1 VARSGLRAG
10 TVGET
15 SQVLRLLLRRWP
27 ILLVGIALG
36 VGGGILASNLM
47 PPSYSSSSY
56 VLVVPVRN
64 ADGSNAINYA
74 QAYARIAT
82 NQAVVAK
89 ALIDNGIAVEPGRIR
104 QLVSVSA
111 SPDAPLIEIT
121 ARDRQPERAARL
133 ANVVAQGLSSY
144 SDARAQ
150 DTGYRVR
157 QFTRALPPSRTS
169 SPNRVLNTI
178 VGVSIGLLLAGLLAL
193 NLPSRR
199 SRRRWQEV
207 LGAYG
212 YPVVAKLPRFRALGS
227 APEEELGYAGVR
239 SATTRLL
246 ERIQAGLG
254 GQVSGVLVVTSPH
267 GGDGKTT
274 IARLLYGLL
283 AEQGRKV
290 LFADAARQRFLV
302 AGRSEEFAASEQQLS
317 EAGFARFV
325 DGLRSDCDV
334 LVVDAQP
341 LTRPADLRELLPL
354 AEAMLVVVG
363 NRNPGYRL
371 QEALPTIDE
380 IAPPFVGIVLNQP
393 GRKLISAKPGR
404 REPPEEQYGP
414 RVAS

>member
-274 IARLLYGLL
+274 ISRLLYGLL
-283 AEQGRKV
+283 AEQGRQV
-290 LFADAARQRFLV
+290 LFADAVRQRFLV
-302 AGRSEEFAASEQQLS
+302 AGRSEEYSASEQQLS

-334 LVVDAQP
+334 LIVDAQP
-341 LTRPADLRELLPL
+341 LTRPAELRELLPL

-363 NRNPGYRL
+363 HRNPGYRL

>member
-1 VARSGLRAG
+1 VARPGFEAG

-36 VGGGILASNLM
+36 VGGAILASNLM

-56 VLVVPVRN
+56 VLVVPVGD
-64 ADGSNAINYA
+64 ADGSNTINYA

-82 NQAVVAK
+82 NQAVVQK

-104 QLVSVSA
+104 QLVSASA

-121 ARDRQPERAARL
+121 ARDRRPERAARL
-133 ANVVAQGLSSY
+133 ANIVATGLSSY
-144 SDARAQ
+144 SAARAQ
-150 DTGYRVR
+150 DTGYRVQ
-157 QFTRALPPSRTS
+157 QFARALPPTQTS

-199 SRRRWQEV
+199 SKKRWQEV

-212 YPVVAKLPRFRALGS
+212 YPVVAKLPRFNTLGS
-227 APEEELGYAGVR
+227 APEEQLSYAGVR

-254 GQVSGVLVVTSPH
+254 GQISGALVVTSPH
-267 GGDGKTT
+267 GGEGKT
-274 IARLLYGLL
+274 AVSRLLYGLL
-283 AEQGRKV
+283 AERGRQVV
-290 LFADAARQRFLV
+290 LADAVSQRFLI
-302 AGRSEEFAASEQQLS
+302 AGHSQEYSTSEQQLS
-317 EAGFARFV
+317 EEGFAKV
-325 DGLRSDCDV
+325 LDGLGSDCEV
-334 LVVDAQP
+334 LIVDAQP
-341 LTRPADLRELLPL
+341 LTRPADLRAFLPL
-354 AEAMLVVVG
+354 AEAVLVVVED
-363 NRNPGYRL
+363 RNPGYRL
-371 QEALPTIDE
+371 QETLPTIDE

-393 GRKLISAKPGR
+393 GQRLISAKRGHR
-404 REPPEEQYGP
+404 KPPEKRYGS

>member
-1 VARSGLRAG
+1 
-10 TVGET
+10 VGET

-104 QLVSVSA
+104 QLVSASA

-133 ANVVAQGLSSY
+133 ANVVAEGLSSY
-144 SDARAQ
+144 SGPRAQ

-157 QFTRALPPSRTS
+157 QFTRALPPSRAS

-193 NLPSRR
+193 NLPTRR
-199 SRRRWQEV
+199 NRKRWQEV

-212 YPVVAKLPRFRALGS
+212 YPVVARLPRLRTLGS
-227 APEEELGYAGVR
+227 APEEELSNAGVR

-254 GQVSGVLVVTSPH
+254 GQATGVLVVTSPH

-393 GRKLISAKPGR
+393 GRKLISANAGR
-404 REPPEEQYGP
+404 RESPEEQYGP